1 MTLPGHSGAVFL
13 PGPLLPAAVRYAPLL
28 AALGDHP
35 YLLTKDLEVV
45 ADADLPDGYDV
56 GTEIRAIDHFAD
68 GHGLRRFH
76 LYGYSAGASVALAYA
91 AERGDRLLSLALDE
105 PASDFSAADREL
117 LASAF
122 PTSLADLP
130 VPERMR
136 AFVASLVRPGVSLPP
151 PPTSPP
157 GPAAAR
163 GPAALAALEAAMSR
177 YHLDV
182 EALAAFDRPVY
193 VSHGSL
199 SDERWDAMVVR
210 LAALL
215 PRCRV
220 ERYDGVHHLHTS
232 HVAEPDRVAAALR
245 VMWAEVEPQ

>member
-1 MTLPGHSGAVFL
+1 MTLPEQWQAVFL
-13 PGPLLPAAVRYAPLL
+13 PGPLLPAAVRYAALL

-35 YLLTKDLEVV
+35 GLLTKDLEVV
-45 ADADLPDGYDV
+45 AEAGPPDGYDV

-68 GHGLRRFH
+68 DHGLRRFH

-91 AERGDRLLSLALDE
+91 AQRGDRLLSLALDE

-117 LASAF
+117 LAAAF

-136 AFVASLVRPGVSLPP
+136 AFVASLVRPGVSLPT
-151 PPTSPP
+151 PPTAPP
-157 GPAAAR
+157 GPSVAR
-163 GPAALAALEAAMSR
+163 GPAALAAIEAAMGR

-182 EALAAFDRPVY
+182 EALAAFDQPVY
-193 VSHGSL
+193 ISHGSL
-199 SDERWDAMVVR
+199 SNQRWDAMVVR

-232 HVAEPDRVAAALR
+232 HVAEPKRVAAALR
-245 VMWAEVEPQ
+245 ALWAEAEPH